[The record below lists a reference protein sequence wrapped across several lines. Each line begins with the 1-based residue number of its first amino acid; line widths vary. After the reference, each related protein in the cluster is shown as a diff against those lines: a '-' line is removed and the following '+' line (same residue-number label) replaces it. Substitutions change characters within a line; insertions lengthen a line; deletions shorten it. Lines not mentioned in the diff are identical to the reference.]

1 VNKPRPIAYQSPL
14 WPHLEEIRS
23 WRRARKTWREIT
35 LKLRADYG
43 IVLTLQAVQ
52 SFFKSATKR
61 GEKLPL
67 GFEPLPAATQPI
79 PQKEPANASQ
89 REPGSDPF
97 LTKPPIL
104 NPWKHQPS
112 Q

>member
-14 WPHLEEIRS
+14 WPHLEEIRN

-67 GFEPLPAATQPI
+67 GFEPLTGTPQPI
-79 PQKEPANASQ
+79 PQKEPGNGLL
-89 REPGSDPF
+89 RDPGSDPF